1 MNKGLGVGVLAVS
14 LALMSGVAVAEK
26 THGNRYVG
34 ASIGF
39 MDVELGGA
47 SKDAKIN
54 QFVGRVGGY
63 VNDYIALEG
72 RAGVGVTGETIDG
85 VDVDLRYLVGAY
97 VRAGVP
103 LKHELFP
110 YLLLGFTRADFE
122 AKAGGLSSNSA
133 ETDSSLGIGLDANL
147 GGLSLSL
154 EYASFVDKDGAGLS
168 GMSVGIKTTF

>member
-1 MNKGLGVGVLAVS
+1 MNKGFGLGVLAVS
-14 LALMSGVAVAEK
+14 LALTSGIAVAEK

-39 MDVELGGA
+39 MDVESGGA

-63 VNDYIALEG
+63 MNDYIALEG

-97 VRAGVP
+97 VRAGIP

-110 YLLLGFTRADFE
+110 YVLLGFTRADFE
-122 AKAGGLSSNSA
+122 TKVNGVSSNSA
-133 ETDSSLGIGLDANL
+133 ETDASLGLGFDANL

-154 EYASFVDKDGAGLS
+154 EYASFVDKDGADLS